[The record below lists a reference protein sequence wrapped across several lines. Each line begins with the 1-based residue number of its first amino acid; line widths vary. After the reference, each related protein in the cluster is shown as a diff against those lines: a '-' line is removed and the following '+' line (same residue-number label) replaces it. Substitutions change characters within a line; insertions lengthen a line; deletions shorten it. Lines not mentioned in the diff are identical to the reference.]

1 VFDPQLQS
9 RWPLALATAA
19 MLASCGG
26 GGSSSD
32 SAAPAP
38 SPSALTRPVD
48 LSDSEIATLIYSG
61 ARTPQDFYREEN
73 ATGHAN
79 IAKTHI
85 KNTDVDAS
93 VAAAEAQ
100 FELCTNDWNE
110 ALAWSEATAQNAP
123 QYSQLIAT
131 NDDARYFEF
140 GRLRAGSPE
149 LYVQARVYKCAYLDR
164 SSANLRASG
173 GSAGHLNVR
182 PLDATEL
189 KRVSEYL
196 WQFTAYNNFGY
207 AVLDSASTNAN
218 EHTLYIGKLVRE
230 GVSASC
236 DRIDVIAWRH
246 NVDPSTGSASLNV
259 QSLWSFGAHESSG
272 IAQLCAE

>member
-1 VFDPQLQS
+1 MLDPQLQS
-9 RWPLALATAA
+9 RWPLALAIAA

-26 GGSSSD
+26 GGGSSGS
-32 SAAPAP
+32 SAPTPA
-38 SPSALTRPVD
+38 PSALTRPVD
-48 LSDSEIATLIYSG
+48 LSDASIASLVYSG

-73 ATGHAN
+73 ATGHEL

-85 KNTDVDAS
+85 KNTDVDPS
-93 VAAAEAQ
+93 IVAAQAQ

-110 ALAWSEATAQNAP
+110 ALAWSETTAQNAP
-123 QYSQLIAT
+123 EYSQLVAT

-164 SSANLRASG
+164 STANLRAGS
-173 GSAGHLNVR
+173 GSAGRLNAR
-182 PLDATEL
+182 PLDAAEL
-189 KRVSEYL
+189 KRMSEYL
-196 WQFTAYNNFGY
+196 WQFTSYNNFGH
-207 AVLDSASTNAN
+207 AVLESENTNAN
-218 EHTLYIGKLVRE
+218 EHTLYIAKLVRA
-230 GVSASC
+230 GLSASC

-246 NVDPSTGSASLNV
+246 SVDPSTGSASLNV

-272 IAQLCAE
+272 VAQLCTE